1 MAAQCPVPTGHPPN
15 GRDKAHASPVVFS
28 SGSRSGWLAS
38 HSAVC
43 LVGWLVSECVVFTS
57 RSATQKVTRAAFT
70 HFRVFQERTLC
81 LPVKIPEAS
90 EHRGTPKGDSHHP
103 SVQIDHVP
111 RAGPTGGSL
120 SPSLPF
126 PPLRSIRNASLHLR
140 QRPTSAR
147 TIRHLNWKGRSK
159 SMFADDI
166 IA

>member
-15 GRDKAHASPVVFS
+15 GRDEARALPVVFS

-38 HSAVC
+38 HSAVW

-57 RSATQKVTRAAFT
+57 WSATQKVTRAAFT

-81 LPVKIPEAS
+81 LPLTIPEAS

-120 SPSLPF
+120 SPSLPSLKIHQKRF
-126 PPLRSIRNASLHLR
+126 SPPASKANIRQN
-140 QRPTSAR
+140 
-147 TIRHLNWKGRSK
+147 N
-159 SMFADDI
+159 
-166 IA
+166 